1 MFERIRRRWVV
12 AAAGLAAALLA
23 ALVIR
28 DGVLAARLVAADPD
42 SLPADASL
50 AAFGASRGAPLYRE
64 HCQQCHGL
72 GGVGDSRVGV
82 PNLADGDW
90 LYGSGQ
96 VSDIENVIEH
106 GIRGHAPKTWNLA
119 QMPAYAR
126 PQPSATDSR
135 IHTLSP
141 GEIRDVTE
149 YLLDFQRRA
158 DDAPAA
164 LRGREI
170 FLGRGAC
177 YDCHSPDGRG
187 DPAIGAPNLTDAI
200 WLYGD
205 GSRDDIVDTLE
216 HGRGGVCPAWSRN
229 LSARSIRELA
239 LYVYSLSHGHGA
251 AGLGE

>member
-1 MFERIRRRWVV
+1 MFARLHRRWIAAAAGVV
-12 AAAGLAAALLA
+12 AALVG

-28 DGVLAARLVAADPD
+28 DGILASRLVVADPD
-42 SLPADASL
+42 SLPADVSL
-50 AAFGASRGAPLYRE
+50 AAFGAARGAPLYRQ

-72 GGVGDSRVGV
+72 GGSGDSRVGV

-106 GIRGHAPKTWNLA
+106 GIRGHAPKTRNLA

-126 PQPSATDSR
+126 AHPSATDLR
-135 IHTLSP
+135 IQSLSP
-141 GEIRDVTE
+141 VEIQDVTE
-149 YLLDFQRRA
+149 FLLGFQRRA
-158 DDAPAA
+158 DDASAA

-187 DPAIGAPNLTDAI
+187 DSAIGAPNLTDRI

-216 HGRGGVCPAWSRN
+216 HGRGGVCPAWSRD
-229 LSARSIRELA
+229 LTAKAIRELA
-239 LYVYSLSHGHGA
+239 LYVYSLSHGHA
-251 AGLGE
+251 AAE